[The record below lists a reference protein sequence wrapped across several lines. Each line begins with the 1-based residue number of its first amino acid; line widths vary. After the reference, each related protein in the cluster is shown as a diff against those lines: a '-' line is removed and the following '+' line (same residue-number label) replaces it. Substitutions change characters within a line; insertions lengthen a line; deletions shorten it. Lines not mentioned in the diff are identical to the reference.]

1 MTRPQGRNL
10 LLVYA
15 LLMLVAAFGY
25 ARYDTYTMDGDGV
38 AFLDI
43 SQFLTD
49 GHAKLAVNGYW
60 NPGYP
65 AVLAAARLVVHPARW
80 TELAMARYVNV
91 GIFALT
97 MAACFFFTTGLV
109 RVRARS
115 EVGEAGAAVP
125 DWAVHL
131 LGLGLL
137 VFSAG
142 RELPLSAVRADT
154 LLLALL
160 LLAMG
165 LVVRLQ
171 VGAGFW
177 AYPML
182 GLALGCAYLVKSFAL
197 LPSLILV
204 AAMLVFGLSRKGNAR
219 TTIAG
224 GSAIAGIVFVAL
236 AGPYVVGISR
246 QLGHL
251 SSGDSA
257 RLNYCFF
264 VDQTP
269 RWHEAYTHD
278 LGHATGTFKHP
289 EEVLATDPPVF
300 SFAAHPVGTFPL
312 WFDPGWWTVG
322 LTPHFWL
329 KGHIVRLMRCTELL
343 TRFLLG
349 RPEIFVLL
357 AVLLAFGAKL
367 PRWRDFWLWLPS
379 IGWGL
384 VLLGIYFPVDLQD
397 RYLTGPF
404 LLVLLPVFVWMTADI
419 RIVERTRVVASALV
433 VLLAGVALMQGT
445 GYLLDVRRHTTEH
458 RGEAGYN
465 AEIYPMAHALD
476 AMGLKLGDKVA
487 CFGDA
492 ACYVDPYWARLA
504 GTQLLAEVQTPDNAD
519 PQKVWD
525 AIPDVQREIAPLRAM
540 GLKFIVGKFANSAEK
555 PKGWVQLGGTDF
567 FAYSLEDGK

>member
-1 MTRPQGRNL
+1 MTRLQGRNL

-38 AFLDI
+38 SFLDI

-65 AVLAAARLVVHPARW
+65 AVLAAARVVVHPTRW
-80 TELAMARYVNV
+80 TELAMARYVNAV
-91 GIFALT
+91 IFALT

-115 EVGEAGAAVP
+115 EVGEAAAAVP
-125 DWAVHL
+125 DWSVHL
-131 LGLGLL
+131 LALGML

-160 LLAMG
+160 LVAMG

-177 AYPML
+177 AYPGL

-204 AAMLVFGLSRKGNAR
+204 LAVLGFGLSRKGKAR

-224 GSAIAGIVFVAL
+224 GAVIAGIVFVAL

-289 EEVLATDPPVF
+289 EQVLAEQPPVF

-329 KGHIVRLMRCTELL
+329 KGHLVRLVRCTELL

-367 PRWRDFWLWLPS
+367 PRRRDFWLWLPS

-384 VLLGIYFPVDLQD
+384 AMLGIYFPIDLQD

-404 LLVLLPVFVWMTADI
+404 LLVLLPVFVWMTVDA
-419 RIVERTRVVASALV
+419 RVVERTRVVASALV
-433 VLLAGVALMQGT
+433 VLLAGVALMQAT

-465 AEIYPMAHALD
+465 AEIYPMAQALD
-476 AMGLKLGDKVA
+476 AMGLKPGDKVA

-492 ACYVDPYWARLA
+492 ACYPDPFWARLA
-504 GTQLLAEVQTPDNAD
+504 GTQILSEVQTPDNAD
-519 PQKVWD
+519 PQKIWD

-567 FAYSLEDGK
+567 FAYSLGDGK